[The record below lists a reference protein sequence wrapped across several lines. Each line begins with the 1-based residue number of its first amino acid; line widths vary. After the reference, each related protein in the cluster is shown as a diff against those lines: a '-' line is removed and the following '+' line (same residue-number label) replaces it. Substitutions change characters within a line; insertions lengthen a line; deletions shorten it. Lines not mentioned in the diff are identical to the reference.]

1 MKFYLI
7 FLTLFYVTANAQVNL
22 DKSYNG
28 RTGNTLFYDLNDSNI
43 VWAIPKYLEATSA
56 NDILIVGLE
65 YRVRYNVGLP
75 AKTIAD
81 LVPEAGSPLS
91 FRAFRA
97 TEVTLEQLT
106 DIDPKFKPTI
116 IPLGD
121 IGMFGESIPYSLTLS
136 AKHYP
141 IGAKR
146 TANHLFNGDHAYMLG
161 RVLYHFSA
169 SRSGQLF
176 QAQSAVA
183 ILTPKKKV
191 AHTFTLMEDN
201 LTLSDDTYTPQ
212 IKYNSQTSC
221 WDKVEENVICL
232 KD

>member
-7 FLTLFYVTANAQVNL
+7 FLALFYVTANAQVNL

-28 RTGNTLFYDLNDSNI
+28 KTGNTLFYDLNDTNV

-56 NDILIVGLE
+56 DDILTVGSE

-75 AKTIAD
+75 AKTVAD
-81 LVPEAGSPLS
+81 LIPETGSSLI

-106 DIDPKFKPTI
+106 DIDPKFKPVVI
-116 IPLGD
+116 ALGD
-121 IGMFGESIPYSLTLS
+121 IGMFGETIPYSLTLS
-136 AKHYP
+136 ARHYP
-141 IGAKR
+141 IGARR
-146 TANHLFNGDHAYMLG
+146 TANHLFDGDHAYMLG

-169 SRSGQLF
+169 FRSGQLF

-183 ILTPKKKV
+183 ILTPKKKSTSV
-191 AHTFTLMEDN
+191 FSLM
-201 LTLSDDTYTPQ
+201 SDGILEDTYSPQ
-212 IKYNSQTSC
+212 IRYNSQTSC
-221 WDKVEENVICL
+221 WDKIEENVICL